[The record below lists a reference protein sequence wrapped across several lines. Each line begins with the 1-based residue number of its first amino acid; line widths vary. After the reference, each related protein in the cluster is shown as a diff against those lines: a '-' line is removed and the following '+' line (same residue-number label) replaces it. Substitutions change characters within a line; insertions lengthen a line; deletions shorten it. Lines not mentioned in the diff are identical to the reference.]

1 MPDLLGAT
9 NPVPGYDRS
18 VTNRSDVVSP
28 NNNHPQIQNTPN
40 LDRVSHADGRTEQQ
54 GSDLQGRG
62 NIRYDSN
69 YQTFLQRLK
78 ETPGMAETM
87 TRIFSGREGTVV
99 LSGMQDG
106 ISTEMAKILEML
118 RMDEKQLLDFMSG
131 QLKAGTRFNG
141 VLFDFLRNAYSRAGS
156 DTVRTDILQFMK
168 SYVDHSSTEHIQN
181 SMMNHLSRM
190 ADAMPASFADK
201 LRQMMAELQNSMAA
215 GDRQGGLQILQK
227 NIFPFMARY
236 VEQTHDMGLP
246 RQLLSML
253 ALDVARYENGSE
265 GRLQELFHQLRG
277 YGTLKGQLQMID
289 DDMLM
294 KLLEQGKVRSDS
306 PAAQFSNTLAAAAER
321 ALRGEGSQEIQQGFQ
336 NLVAAMLVNESVY
349 MPVNHYL
356 IPLQWEDRMLFSEM
370 WVDPDDNA
378 GVPTGMDPEG
388 KTMRFLLKIDVQSLG
403 LFDVLLVTQKDK
415 VDVQISCPDGVA
427 PFARQIEDTVSQILT
442 RNALSPLRVAVRR
455 LERPVT
461 LTEVFPKIFQRRS
474 GVDVKA

>member
-18 VTNRSDVVSP
+18 VTNRSDIVSP
-28 NNNHPQIQNTPN
+28 NNNNPQIQNAPN

-99 LSGMQDG
+99 TSGMQDG
-106 ISTEMAKILEML
+106 ISVEMARIMEML
-118 RMDEKQLLDFMSG
+118 RMDEKQLLDFLSG
-131 QLKAGTRFNG
+131 QLKAGTRFHG
-141 VLFDFLRNAYSRAGS
+141 VLFDFLRNAYLKAGS

-168 SYVDHSSTEHIQN
+168 SYVDYSSTEHIQN
-181 SMMNHLSRM
+181 TMLNNLSRM
-190 ADAMPASFADK
+190 ADAMPARFGDR
-201 LRQMMAELQNSMAA
+201 LREMMAQLENSLVA
-215 GDRQGGLQILQK
+215 GDRKGGLQILQK

-253 ALDVARYENGSE
+253 ALDVARYENGSTDK
-265 GRLQELFHQLRG
+265 LQELFHQLRG

-289 DDMLM
+289 DEMLM
-294 KLLEQGKVRSDS
+294 KLLDQGKIQSDS
-306 PAAQFSNTLAAAAER
+306 PAAQFSNTLAAAADR
-321 ALRGEGSQEIQQGFQ
+321 ALRGEGSQEVQQGFQ

-356 IPLQWEDRMLFSEM
+356 IPMQWEDRMMFSEM
-370 WVDPDDNA
+370 WVDPDDTG
-378 GVPTGMDPEG
+378 GVPAGMDPEG

-415 VDVQISCPDGVA
+415 VEVQIACPEGVA
-427 PFARQIEDTVSQILT
+427 PFAKQMEDTVAQILS
-442 RNALSPLRVAVRR
+442 RNNLNPLRVAVRR
-455 LERPVT
+455 MERPAA
-461 LTEVFPKIFQRRS
+461 LTDIFPKIFQGRS